1 MAAVTETDIFQQQKK
16 TIDTLI
22 NVLETQ
28 PATLQPQYIYATP
41 APAQKQSP
49 NYLLWAGLGLL
60 LFLTVKKGL

>member
-28 PATLQPQYIYATP
+28 PATLQPQTIFAAP
-41 APAQKQSP
+41 APESKPAP
-49 NYLLWAGLGLL
+49 NYLLWGVLGLL